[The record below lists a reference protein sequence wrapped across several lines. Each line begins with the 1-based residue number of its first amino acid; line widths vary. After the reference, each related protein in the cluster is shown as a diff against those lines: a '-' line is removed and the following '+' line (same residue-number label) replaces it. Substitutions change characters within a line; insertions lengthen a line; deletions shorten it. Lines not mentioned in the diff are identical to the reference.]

1 MTRIFIHEALTHAE
15 WCKARRTVMLR
26 RAFSALLFVWRWR
39 PFQLAF
45 DAMCAIWIAW
55 AIIKVFGL

>member
-1 MTRIFIHEALTHAE
+1 MTRIYINEPLTTSE
-15 WCKARRTVMLR
+15 WIKLRRKVMFR
-26 RAFSALLFVWRWR
+26 RAFGALLFVWRWR